1 MNLRKLLT
9 SSLLL
14 AVGLMLHQIT
24 PPFLMGMKPDFL
36 LSMMFIAILFAD
48 DYKLTLVIGLA
59 AGILTAMTTT
69 FPGGQLPNII
79 DKLLTCNFIFLLN
92 SVMGERFAKGFKIII
107 ISLLGTFFS
116 GFVFLLSALYLA
128 GLPAPFIALVLTVVA
143 PASILNTVFAS
154 ILFNAVT
161 LAMKRTAAR

>member
-1 MNLRKLLT
+1 MNLRKLLV

-14 AVGLMLHQIT
+14 SVGLMLHQIT

-69 FPGGQLPNII
+69 FPGGQIPNII
-79 DKLLTCNFIFLLN
+79 DKVLTCNFIFILTKA
-92 SVMGERFAKGFKIII
+92 MGDKLSSGIKIII
-107 ISLLGTFFS
+107 VSILGTFFS

-128 GLPAPFIALVLTVVA
+128 GLPAPFLALVLTVVV
-143 PASILNTVFAS
+143 PASLLNTVFAT

-161 LAMKRTAAR
+161 LAMKRTAVK

>member
-1 MNLRKLLT
+1 MNLRKLLV

-14 AVGLMLHQIT
+14 SVGLMLHQIT

-36 LSMMFIAILFAD
+36 LSMMFIAILFSD

-79 DKLLTCNFIFLLN
+79 DKILTCNFVFILIKA
-92 SVMGERFAKGFKIII
+92 MGDRLQSGVKIII
-107 ISLLGTFFS
+107 VSILGTLFS
-116 GFVFLLSALYLA
+116 GFAFLLSALYLA
-128 GLPAPFIALVLTVVA
+128 GLPAPFLALVLTVVV
-143 PASILNTVFAS
+143 PASILNTVFTTV
-154 ILFNAVT
+154 LFNAVAM
-161 LAMKRTAAR
+161 AMKKAAAK

>member
-1 MNLRKLLT
+1 MNLRKLLV

-14 AVGLMLHQIT
+14 SVGLMLHQIT

-79 DKLLTCNFIFLLN
+79 DKVLTCNFIFILTKA
-92 SVMGERFAKGFKIII
+92 MGDRLASGIKIII
-107 ISLLGTFFS
+107 VSILGTFFS

-128 GLPAPFIALVLTVVA
+128 GLPAPFLALVLTVVV
-143 PASILNTVFAS
+143 PASLLNTVFAT

-161 LAMKRTAAR
+161 LAMKRTAVK

>member
-1 MNLRKLLT
+1 MNLKKLLV

-36 LSMMFIAILFAD
+36 LSMMFIAILISD
-48 DYKLTLVIGLA
+48 DYKLTLTIGLA

-79 DKLLTCNFIFLLN
+79 DKILTCNFIFILTKSIGNRLGN
-92 SVMGERFAKGFKIII
+92 GVKIII
-107 ISLLGTFFS
+107 ISVLGTFFS
-116 GFVFLLSALYLA
+116 GFVFLLSAFYLV
-128 GLPAPFIALVLTVVA
+128 GLPAPFLALILTVVL
-143 PASILNTVFAS
+143 PASILNTVFTTV
-154 ILFNAVT
+154 LFNAVT
-161 LAMKRTAAR
+161 LAMKSAAIK